1 MKLTSTNRPFGLSI
15 ELTPRSNEADFLLTS
30 LVSTANQFR
39 VKPKVLYDQ
48 LFGASLQP
56 RSYGPPGETI
66 RTKVDAADPK
76 VREPPLRHR
85 AGDLSQLNSI
95 RNTGLDLRRDPNTF
109 QTNTLAG
116 SPGMGSPGRAVVA
129 RHGVEVR
136 QVNFMVKPN
145 GRLVLV
151 SFTHYCAFTPS
162 LSNT

>member
-1 MKLTSTNRPFGLSI
+1 MDAKFRAAQSLGVVPRRTCNVDLGKNIRLEPGLK
-15 ELTPRSNEADFLLTS
+15 PRIGVA
-30 LVSTANQFR
+30 
-39 VKPKVLYDQ
+39 K
-48 LFGASLQP
+48 
-56 RSYGPPGETI
+56 RSYQC
-66 RTKVDAADPK
+66 RTLATP
-76 VREPPLRHR
+76 